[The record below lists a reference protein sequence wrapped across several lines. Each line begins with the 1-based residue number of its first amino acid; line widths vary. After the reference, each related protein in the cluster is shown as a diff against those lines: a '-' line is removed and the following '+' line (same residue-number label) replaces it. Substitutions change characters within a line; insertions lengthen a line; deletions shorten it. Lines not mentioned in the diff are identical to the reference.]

1 MHKNL
6 LKTFLQ
12 HIAVVL
18 CKKRLQKKANIKTK
32 RPHKHRQKWRRKG
45 YRLAKIVTL
54 GHKLKMHKNMLK
66 TFLQHIAVVLCKKRL
81 QKTANIRKMRAF

>member
-1 MHKNL
+1 MQNLCKITLGQKLKMPKNM

-18 CKKRLQKKANIKTK
+18 CKKRLQKPAK
-32 RPHKHRQKWRRKG
+32 RALPKNAKKKCQK
-45 YRLAKIVTL
+45 
-54 GHKLKMHKNMLK
+54 LK